1 MGGVGKYIYLKLGCG
16 KYLLQ
21 GQMLNTIGDA
31 LNVDKKVMKC
41 FVYNNLSCDGIRSL
55 DNQSWGNVHVHVIHD

>member
-1 MGGVGKYIYLKLGCG
+1 
-16 KYLLQ
+16 
-21 GQMLNTIGDA
+21 MLNIIGYA
-31 LNVDKKVMKC
+31 LNVNEKVMKC

>member
-1 MGGVGKYIYLKLGCG
+1 MGGVGKNIYLKLGCE

-21 GQMLNTIGDA
+21 AQMLNIIGDA

-41 FVYNNLSCDGIRSL
+41 FVYNNLSSDGIRSL
-55 DNQSWGNVHVHVIHD
+55 DNQSWGNVHVHVTHD